1 MSIHHT
7 LLTELGLH
15 SLYNSSPSTKL
26 IILQR
31 FIRFFAFGGS
41 TIVLALYLHVLSFP
55 DSRIGIFFS
64 LTLVGDVLSF
74 AFTLFA
80 DGVGRRIIL
89 GGGALLMVFSGVVF
103 ASTGSFWWLLCAS
116 VVGIISP
123 KYIKTSL
130 LSDSRTNLITP
141 DGIFC

>member
-7 LLTELGLH
+7 LLTELGLY
-15 SLYNSSPSTKL
+15 SLHNSASSTKL

-41 TIVLALYLHVLSFP
+41 TIVLALYLHTLSFP
-55 DSRIGIFFS
+55 DSRIGLFFS

-74 AFTLFA
+74 ALTLFA
-80 DGVGRRIIL
+80 DGIGRRIVL
-89 GGGALLMVFSGVVF
+89 GGGAFLMVFSGVVF

-123 KYIKTSL
+123 KYKDFSL
-130 LSDSRTNLITP
+130 I
-141 DGIFC
+141 